1 MINRWEIVIA
11 LLIIINLL
19 NFIWITNIKYKRTIG
34 RRKRWK
40 RQLSIAFFIVAPV
53 AFVVNLL
60 NGPFASWWNVFL
72 GGLGLWFSLSQIKFV
87 HKHSG
92 VPQIVE
98 PISTFYFIFCGIL
111 ALIGLMGIM

>member
-11 LLIIINLL
+11 LLILINLL
-19 NFIWITNIKYKRTIG
+19 DFIWITNIKYKRTIG

-40 RQLSIAFFIVAPV
+40 RHLSIAFFVVAPL

-60 NGPFASWWNVFL
+60 SAPWASWWNVIL
-72 GGLGLWFSLSQIKFV
+72 GSLGIWFSLSQIKFL

-98 PISTFYFIFCGIL
+98 PISTFYFIFCGLLL
-111 ALIGLMGIM
+111 AIGLMGVV